1 MSKSAS
7 SSSKGGIGV
16 LGVVQ
21 ILFIILKCTKTGPVG
36 TWHWWKVMLPLICT
50 VGLVCFCGCLACC
63 GFITTHICCI
73 VKPNK
78 QQNKVEIDIE
88 NPHKPQV
95 VASTC
100 NNSTTYRVI

>member
-7 SSSKGGIGV
+7 SGSKGGIGV

-36 TWHWWKVMLPLICT
+36 SWHWWKVMLPLICT

-63 GFITTHICCI
+63 VFITTHI
-73 VKPNK
+73 KPNK

-88 NPHKPQV
+88 NPHTPQV

>member
-7 SSSKGGIGV
+7 SGSKGGIGV

-36 TWHWWKVMLPLICT
+36 SWHWWKVMLPLICT

-63 GFITTHICCI
+63 GFITTHI
-73 VKPNK
+73 KPNK
-78 QQNKVEIDIE
+78 RQNKVEVDIE
-88 NPHKPQV
+88 NPSISQV